1 MFLDCY
7 VAYWSKTVN
16 AMSHWRG
23 IDL

>member
-16 AMSHWRG
+16 AMRHWRG